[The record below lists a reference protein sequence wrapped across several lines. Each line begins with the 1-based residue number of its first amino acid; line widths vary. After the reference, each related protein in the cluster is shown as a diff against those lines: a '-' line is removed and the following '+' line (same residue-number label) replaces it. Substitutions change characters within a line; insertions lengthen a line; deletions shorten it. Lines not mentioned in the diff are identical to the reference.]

1 MVSFRKLPII
11 KVLLALLHYLARQ
24 AVTCARV
31 LCVHVL
37 LLCADNICLSQKM
50 VRPNP
55 MKRGRFC
62 ALVDGCTVHYGAFF
76 KDACLISK
84 IAKLL
89 PQVMMA
95 VVAA

>member
-1 MVSFRKLPII
+1 
-11 KVLLALLHYLARQ
+11 
-24 AVTCARV
+24 
-31 LCVHVL
+31 
-37 LLCADNICLSQKM
+37 
-50 VRPNP
+50 